1 MCHIRG
7 GDRLNA
13 MSSPTIS
20 DYKPAS
26 ILRNSK
32 DATFGRNQKREDSP
46 DFSPVNVVSSYDP
59 LRQTMQ
65 SMPSSLMIKQQKMED
80 RMNMP
85 RAMGDNKAELIRS
98 WLQQGLVT
106 REELSN
112 LI

>member
-46 DFSPVNVVSSYDP
+46 DLSPVNVVSSYDP